1 MMTRMIDRLRTAWLR
16 LKTRRS
22 DCPDREHT
30 GPQRKFICYGA
41 LGLGLVALTTFACID
56 RSIVHRFEARASSL
70 PSRVFAVPFAVERGD
85 RLDSDLLLEQLQGLG
100 YVEAGGDLPRVGEF
114 QRRGNDWT
122 IFLRASK
129 LPRGE
134 SEARLVKL
142 DIRRD
147 RLRKITDL
155 QMRERLDGFSLE
167 PAPLFTFYS
176 DVQEE
181 RQLTPIDEIPW
192 QLQRA
197 VEVVEDRRFRNHH
210 GVDLIGIGRAALAN
224 LRAGGVV
231 QGGST
236 ITQQLVKNLYG
247 PGKRTFRRKA
257 LEAAAALVIE
267 LHYGKDAILEAYLNE
282 VYLGQRGP
290 VAVSGV
296 GEASRFF
303 FGDPVG
309 ELDLAR
315 SALLAGM
322 IRNPGRYNPRRHPEE
337 SRERRDLVLHLMRE
351 QEVIDESMLA
361 AALSAPLGAR
371 EEPVGS
377 KRFPWIE
384 DYLAREMNPIAPQ
397 AVPSRAGY
405 SIFTTFDP
413 RIQRAARETLTAG
426 LDRLGKRAGQAED
439 GGDPLEGAIVVLRPA
454 DGAVLAMIGGRDYR
468 TSQFNRAVQARRS
481 PGSTFKPFVF
491 LAGFERALSD
501 SGFDFTVATP
511 LDDAPLELLAGG
523 KPWRP
528 ANYDR
533 RFRGTVTVRDALE
546 QSINVPTVRAAMQ
559 IGLPDIVSTA
569 QTCGIESALQPI
581 PSLALGTQELSPLE
595 LARAYATLANGGW
608 RVRAHGLTALYD
620 RENNELMHGEFPPE
634 RVVDPRL
641 AYLVND
647 VLEGVF
653 VTGTARSAA
662 RLGFSGNAA
671 GKTGSSDG
679 LRDAWFVGYTPKLLA
694 LVWIG
699 YDDNRSVGLPGGA
712 AALPIWV
719 DLIQRIGVD
728 EDRPFEQPD
737 GIVRE
742 KVDPATGQLAMRRCP
757 DSRQEIFVRGTEP
770 VEHCRLHREEKRRGF
785 WRSLIG
791 RR

>member
-1 MMTRMIDRLRTAWLR
+1 MIRRMFDRLRATWLR
-16 LKTRRS
+16 AKTRKS
-22 DCPDREHT
+22 DRP
-30 GPQRKFICYGA
+30 GRKQAGVRRKVILYGA
-41 LGLGLVALTTFACID
+41 LGLGLVTLTTFACID
-56 RSIVHRFEARASSL
+56 RSIVRRFEARTSSL
-70 PSRVFAVPFAVERGD
+70 PSRVYAVPFAVERGEA
-85 RLDSDLLLEQLQGLG
+85 LDSFLLLDQLRGLG
-100 YVEAGGDLPRVGEF
+100 YVEVREKQPRAGEF
-114 QRRGNDWT
+114 QRRGDDWT
-122 IFLRASK
+122 IFLRAAK
-129 LPRGE
+129 LPQGEREAGLVALDFRRG
-134 SEARLVKL
+134 
-142 DIRRD
+142 

-155 QMRERLDGFSLE
+155 QTRERLDRFSLE

-176 DVQEE
+176 DIQEE
-181 RQLTPIDEIPW
+181 RRLTPLDEIPW

-257 LEAAAALVIE
+257 REAAAALIIE
-267 LHYGKDAILEAYLNE
+267 LHYDKDAILEAYLNE

-296 GEASRFF
+296 GDASRFF
-303 FGDPVG
+303 FGEPVR

-315 SALLAGM
+315 SALMAGM

-337 SRERRDLVLHLMRE
+337 ARERRDLVLGLMRE
-351 QEVIDESMLA
+351 QEVIDESTLA
-361 AALSAPLGAR
+361 LALAAPLGAR
-371 EEPVGS
+371 DEPVGTE
-377 KRFPWIE
+377 RFPWIE
-384 DYLAREMNPIAPQ
+384 DYLAREIDPLAPQ
-397 AVPSRAGY
+397 ALPSHAGY
-405 SIFTTFDP
+405 SIFTTIDP
-413 RIQRAARETLTAG
+413 RIQRAARETLTTG
-426 LDRLGKRAGQAED
+426 LDRLEQRVGQKSE
-439 GGDPLEGAIVVLRPA
+439 GGEPLEGAVVVLRPA
-454 DGAVLAMIGGRDYR
+454 DGDVLALVGGRDYAR
-468 TSQFNRAVQARRS
+468 SQFNRAVQARRP

-491 LAGFERALSD
+491 LAGFQRALD
-501 SGFDFTVATP
+501 DPDFDFTVATP
-511 LDDAPLELLAGG
+511 LDDAPLELVAGG

-533 RFRGTVTVRDALE
+533 QFRGTVTVRQSLE

-569 QTCGIESALQPI
+569 QACGIESALQPI
-581 PSLALGTQELSPLE
+581 PSLALGTLELSPLE

-608 RVRAHGLTALYD
+608 RVRPRGLTALYD
-620 RENNELMHGEFPPE
+620 REGSALLFDESTPE
-634 RVVDPRL
+634 RAIDPRL
-641 AYLVND
+641 AYLVNN

-662 RLGFSGNAA
+662 RLGFNGTAA

-679 LRDAWFVGYTPKLLA
+679 LRDAWFVGYTPELLV
-694 LVWIG
+694 LVWVG

-719 DLIQRIGVD
+719 DLMRRIGAD
-728 EDRPFEQPD
+728 AERPCERPE

-742 KVDPATGQLAMRRCP
+742 SVDPTTGQLATRRCP
-757 DSRQEIFVRGTEP
+757 DSRQEIFVRGAEP
-770 VEHCRLHREEKRRGF
+770 VEHCRIHQKEKRRGF